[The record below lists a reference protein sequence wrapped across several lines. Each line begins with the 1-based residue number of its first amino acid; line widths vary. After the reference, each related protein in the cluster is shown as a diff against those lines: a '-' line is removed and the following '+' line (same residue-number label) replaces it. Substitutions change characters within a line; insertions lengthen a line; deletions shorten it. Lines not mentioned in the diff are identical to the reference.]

1 MPRTPEQRQQAAVNN
16 TNRNAFETAFGSDAL
31 DMLEHYLQLDQ
42 SAKEMAKQLRES
54 YGMTEFPTLHQLNAP
69 SGQSDQE
76 YRYYHQDQKHL
87 LVVECAARY
96 ASPLG
101 TSLYGAG
108 SSQYGD
114 ILIHELEIAAFF
126 TEIGVTEAY
135 QLAPSIIEGAKD
147 GTNEHYHEFLLRRA
161 VWMLAVSERGQH
173 LSESQLEPH
182 IRETYE
188 HPRRRWIVLLPP
200 HDCEI
205 ELSIPDGSA
214 ADLRIVTSKRA
225 NERGQTGQA

>member
-1 MPRTPEQRQQAAVNN
+1 M
-16 TNRNAFETAFGSDAL
+16 NRNAFETAFGSDAL
-31 DMLEHYLQLDQ
+31 DLLEHYLQLNQ
-42 SAKEMAKQLRES
+42 SAKEIAKQLRES
-54 YGMTEFPTLHQLNAP
+54 YGVIALPTLYQLNAP
-69 SGQSDQE
+69 SGQSGQE

-87 LVVECAARY
+87 LVVESAARY

-161 VWMLAVSERGQH
+161 VWMLALSELAGH
-173 LSESQLEPH
+173 LSESERGVLSP
-182 IRETYE
+182 RVMETDE
-188 HPRRRWIVLLPP
+188 HPRRRWIVPLC
-200 HDCEI
+200 HHYCEI

-225 NERGQTGQA
+225 SEPGQIGQA